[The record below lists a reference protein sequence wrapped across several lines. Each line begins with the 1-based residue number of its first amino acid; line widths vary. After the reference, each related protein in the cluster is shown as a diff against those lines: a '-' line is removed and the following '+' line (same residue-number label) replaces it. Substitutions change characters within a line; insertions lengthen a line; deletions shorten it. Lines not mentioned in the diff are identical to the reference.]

1 MSTDIGSND
10 ATNGEVRITL
20 TKEDEWWVATDE
32 QTGVTSQGKTRESA
46 LENLDEAVAGY
57 DGEGRPPTQEELEAI
72 GIDADANESGDS
84 LPDALE

>member
-10 ATNGEVRITL
+10 TTRAEERITL

-32 QTGVTSQGKTRESA
+32 QTGVTSQGRTRELA
-46 LENLDEAVAGY
+46 LENLDEAVAGCE
-57 DGEGRPPTQEELEAI
+57 GAGRPPTQEELEAI
-72 GIDADANESGDS
+72 GVDPDTNESGDS

>member
-10 ATNGEVRITL
+10 ATNPEERITL

-32 QTGVTSQGKTRESA
+32 HSGVTSQGKTRESA

-57 DGEGRPPTQEELEAI
+57 DGEGRPPTREELDSI
-72 GIDADANESGDS
+72 GIDPESNESGDS
-84 LPDALE
+84 LPDVLE